1 MTTSYTTNLNFPV
14 IVTGEESGTWG
25 NLIDNGL
32 TSYLDIAIAGG
43 LSIPITGSDV
53 TLTKTTG
60 ANTTYPA
67 TNIGSTTAQY
77 AILNISGIKTGNRN
91 LNLPI
96 TSKSYIINN
105 AGEGGYLLTVRG
117 FTGTTPAATTGITL
131 VDGEKAVVAWNGS
144 DYVKVANQNGVGL
157 FTNIGLGTTPSAWG
171 SGFKVMEPNNS
182 GSIYGDST
190 AAGLSNNAY
199 NNGSAWLY
207 KYSGFAADYY
217 QQSGS
222 HIWRTAS
229 AGVVNIGIVV
239 LGTVYIVT
247 DPGTT
252 TGAQWTTLFSALA
265 GAVPAIGALITCTA
279 SGALAG
285 TGKVTQTITLTRR
298 MGITNNGGVTFGSS
312 ATAYGS
318 AGQVLVSQGDAP
330 PIWSSGQAQI
340 QPISASVLLGAL
352 TISASALS
360 LDFRST
366 SLTSGLVTTVS
377 GTPANLVVQAG
388 ATLGTING
396 VQSRLIVLAINNAGT
411 LELAVVN
418 QAGGN
423 DLTETGVIST
433 TAISGFSFNSFTI
446 YSTNARTG
454 VAYRVIGYI
463 ESTQATAGTW
473 ATAPS
478 TIQGAGGE
486 ALTAMSSL
494 GYSQTWRLLNITGG
508 SIERVSGTTYYNITG
523 KPIMVSVFNSSTTSN
538 GLIFTVAG
546 VQILQT
552 AYNGSSGVA
561 GGTVIVPPGA
571 SYVVTVTGGGA
582 VFGGWA
588 ELR

>member
-43 LSIPITGSDV
+43 LAITITGSDV

-77 AILNISGIKTGNRN
+77 AILNISGTKTGNRN

-105 AGEGGYLLTVRG
+105 AGSGGYLLTVRG
-117 FTGTTPAATTGITL
+117 VTPTTGVTL

-157 FTNIGLGTTPSAWG
+157 FTNIGLGVTPSAWG
-171 SGFKVMEPNNS
+171 SGFNVMEPNHS

-207 KYSGFAADYY
+207 KYSGSAADYY

-229 AGVVNIGIVV
+229 AGGVNIGSVI

-265 GAVPAIGALITCTA
+265 GTVPAIGALITCTA
-279 SGALAG
+279 SGTLAG

-366 SLTSGLVTTVS
+366 NLASGAVTTVS
-377 GTPANLVVQAG
+377 GTPANLVVPAG
-388 ATLGTING
+388 ATLGTINN

-433 TAISGFSFNSFTI
+433 TAISGSSFNSFTI

-463 ESTQATAGTW
+463 ESTQATAGAW

-494 GYSQTWRLLNITGG
+494 GYGQTWQALTG
-508 SIERVSGTTYYNITG
+508 SRANAVTYYNTTG
-523 KPIMVSVFNSSTTSN
+523 RPIVVSVTTGTNATVGHTISVN
-538 GLIFTVAG
+538 GVIA
-546 VQILQT
+546 QT
-552 AYNGSSGVA
+552 AATNPNA
-561 GGTVIVPPGA
+561 TTAWLITIVPPGS
-571 SYVVTVTGGGA
+571 SYITSSNGA
-582 VFGGWA
+582 MNYWA